1 MLPDE
6 IEKCPVIWKR
16 FIQSSSINEPI
27 PEPFNNLLPEFAQIL
42 LYKVLKPEKTITLM
56 ERYIEKAMG
65 SFFIRPILHSLEEM
79 FNDSRAHIPLLLIL
93 TPGND
98 PMDQIKKL
106 GEEK

>member
-1 MLPDE
+1 
-6 IEKCPVIWKR
+6 
-16 FIQSSSINEPI
+16 
-27 PEPFNNLLPEFAQIL
+27 
-42 LYKVLKPEKTITLM
+42 M

-65 SFFIRPILHSLEEM
+65 SFFIRPILHSLEDM